1 MTASKG
7 NVVTIRYTLH
17 VENELIDQGELD
29 YLHGHRNIVVG
40 LEEALEGK
48 SAGDHV
54 VVAVPPEKGYGFY
67 DPEGVQVVDRAAFP
81 ADAEVVEGAMFYA
94 EDSQGKPMPFT
105 VLNVDDNE
113 VTIDFNHA
121 LSGETLNFEV
131 TVTDV
136 RPATPE
142 ELEHGHVLT
151 AREHSH

>member
-29 YLHGHRNIVVG
+29 YLHGHRNIVAG

-48 SAGDHV
+48 AVGDQV

-94 EDSQGKPMPFT
+94 EDSQGNPMPFT

-121 LSGETLNFEV
+121 LAGETLNFEV

-142 ELEHGHVLT
+142 ELEHGHVHT

>member
-1 MTASKG
+1 MTASRG
-7 NVVTIRYTLH
+7 SVVTIRYTLQ
-17 VENELIDQGELD
+17 VEDELIDQGELD
-29 YLHGHRNIVVG
+29 YLHGHRNIVPG

-48 SAGDHV
+48 AAGDHV
-54 VVAVPPEKGYGFY
+54 VVVVPPEKGYGFY
-67 DPEGVQVVDRAAFP
+67 DPEGVQIVDRAAFP

-94 EDSQGKPMPFT
+94 EDSQGNPMPFT

-121 LSGETLNFEV
+121 LAGETLNFEV

-142 ELEHGHVLT
+142 ELEHGYVHT
-151 AREHSH
+151 AREHHH